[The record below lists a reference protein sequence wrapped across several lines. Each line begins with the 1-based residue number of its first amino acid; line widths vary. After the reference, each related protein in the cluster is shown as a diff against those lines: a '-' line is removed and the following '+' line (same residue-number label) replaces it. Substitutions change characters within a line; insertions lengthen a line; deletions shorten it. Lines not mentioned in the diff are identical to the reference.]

1 MAEYVCGD
9 GRMSIN
15 GICPA
20 SSYPGYQKPA
30 ENIVTPLVTNN
41 NQNVGG
47 DGKDYSKDVKSTF
60 EWDFDKV
67 GNKVANFGSTVK
79 SNITAYDDYVENEF
93 GISKNVSKGF
103 RAVGVG
109 MGVGAYG
116 AVGALVPFAIP
127 FMAGGALNNKQEKE
141 NERITN
147 ITNQDTQGDISTV
160 DMATYGMPTYGEVGF
175 NIHNDAGDK
184 GNSGGT
190 SDGNSPGNSGVGGG
204 MGTGYC
210 FDPSTPIQMAD
221 GSNKKIKDIQLG
233 DNTKGGEV
241 TGVFQFKAADEIH
254 DYKGVT
260 VAGGHYVK
268 EDDKFIMVKDSP
280 LSIKIDKIPV
290 VYSLDTSDRRI
301 FINDIEFADYNG
313 DGVAKNFLS
322 NAGVDL
328 NGFDNE
334 VLRQVENRLI

>member
-79 SNITAYDDYVENEF
+79 SNIDAYDSYVEDNL
-93 GISKNVSKGF
+93 GISKGVSYGS

-141 NERITN
+141 NERITKATMN
-147 ITNQDTQGDISTV
+147 DTQGSNNTV
-160 DMATYGMPTYGEVGF
+160 DMATYGIPTAGNVGF

-184 GNSGGT
+184 GGGYNSG
-190 SDGNSPGNSGVGGG
+190 DGGSYSGAGEDSNWGGG
-204 MGTGYC
+204 
-210 FDPSTPIQMAD
+210 
-221 GSNKKIKDIQLG
+221 
-233 DNTKGGEV
+233 E
-241 TGVFQFKAADEIH
+241 
-254 DYKGVT
+254 
-260 VAGGHYVK
+260 
-268 EDDKFIMVKDSP
+268 
-280 LSIKIDKIPV
+280 
-290 VYSLDTSDRRI
+290 
-301 FINDIEFADYNG
+301 
-313 DGVAKNFLS
+313 
-322 NAGVDL
+322 
-328 NGFDNE
+328 
-334 VLRQVENRLI
+334 

>member
-141 NERITN
+141 NERITKATMN
-147 ITNQDTQGDISTV
+147 DTQGSNNTV
-160 DMATYGMPTYGEVGF
+160 DMATYGIPTAGNVGF

-184 GNSGGT
+184 GGGYNSG
-190 SDGNSPGNSGVGGG
+190 DGGSYSGAGEDSNWGGG
-204 MGTGYC
+204 
-210 FDPSTPIQMAD
+210 
-221 GSNKKIKDIQLG
+221 
-233 DNTKGGEV
+233 E
-241 TGVFQFKAADEIH
+241 
-254 DYKGVT
+254 
-260 VAGGHYVK
+260 
-268 EDDKFIMVKDSP
+268 
-280 LSIKIDKIPV
+280 
-290 VYSLDTSDRRI
+290 
-301 FINDIEFADYNG
+301 
-313 DGVAKNFLS
+313 
-322 NAGVDL
+322 
-328 NGFDNE
+328 
-334 VLRQVENRLI
+334 